1 MKNNKFL
8 YGLFAVC
15 ACAVSAYLFHE
26 LLAWFAPDDLGGV
39 LVAAGSAAATAEHT
53 RRGKGPEPSRR

>member
-39 LVAAGSAAATAEHT
+39 CLLYTS
-53 RRGKGPEPSRR
+53 PSPRDCS